1 MNLIRLADYFDMCVD
16 YAFEISNSE
25 DDKNIYDY
33 VYDYSITDRIADLES
48 EFAEYK
54 KNHLA

>member
-16 YAFEISNSE
+16 YSFEISNSE

-33 VYDYSITDRIADLES
+33 VYDYSITDKIADLES

-54 KNHLA
+54 KKHLA